1 MGREQREEKIG
12 QLSVGVDLHKSQLT
26 ICVMRA
32 DGELVQEGMY
42 RTTAEGYRAFVQ
54 KMHEWEQELGC
65 SVAMAVE
72 TTGNARYFRNRMEA
86 EGFSVVVVNT
96 NKFKVISQSTK
107 KNDRGDAATLA
118 YYLGKG
124 MLPESHLADQ
134 SSEELRR
141 MIKCRSLLVSS
152 MVKMKNQIHGM
163 LLGYGIAT
171 KAAQLQSNK
180 KRQAL
185 VKDLADQGFTEAAA
199 SLEVIL
205 GIIEGV
211 QEQIKVLEKRL
222 REMTRDD
229 EDVQLLMTI
238 PGVGFLTASAIAAY
252 TKDLDKRFCGDFKR
266 FASYVGIV
274 PSVHNSNETVHM
286 GRITKHGPQELRTAL
301 VQATMGMI
309 RLSKITGEWR
319 LMTDY
324 RAMKT
329 GKGSGKSIIA
339 TTRKLARIIFAMLHN
354 REPFNPALMVR
365 DKCLFTIEEVIGA

>member
-1 MGREQREEKIG
+1 MGNKQREEKIE

-26 ICVMRA
+26 ICVMGE
-32 DGELVQEGMY
+32 DGELLQEGMY
-42 RTTAEGYRAFVQ
+42 RTTTEGYQAFVQ
-54 KMHEWEQELGC
+54 RMHEWEDERGC

-72 TTGNARYFRNRMEA
+72 TTGNARYFKNRMEG

-118 YYLGKG
+118 YYLGKD

-152 MVKMKNQIHGM
+152 TVKMKNQIHGM
-163 LLGYGIAT
+163 LLGYGITT

-274 PSVHNSNETVHM
+274 PLGAQLQRDGAHGQDNQARPAGAENST
-286 GRITKHGPQELRTAL
+286 RAGPQWA
-301 VQATMGMI
+301 
-309 RLSKITGEWR
+309 
-319 LMTDY
+319 
-324 RAMKT
+324 
-329 GKGSGKSIIA
+329 
-339 TTRKLARIIFAMLHN
+339 
-354 REPFNPALMVR
+354 
-365 DKCLFTIEEVIGA
+365 